1 MCLNLLLI
9 LEITIF
15 LASDK
20 KQKTEKLPP
29 KICIEELSTNNGG
42 SKTFLEIENPSTTAA
57 TSLKTSKS
65 SNELMCCDSNKSDQV
80 LEQTKSESDLLQS
93 KQQQH
98 QKQPQDAKFLK
109 ELIEEFDKHTV
120 SESSKQT
127 EKRSSSSTTEIPS
140 SSLLQNDLRYFLY
153 RIENFKR
160 SLPKNS

>member
-1 MCLNLLLI
+1 MNLLLI

-29 KICIEELSTNNGG
+29 KICIEELSITNNGG

>member
-1 MCLNLLLI
+1 MNLLLTFD
-9 LEITIF
+9 ITIF
-15 LASDK
+15 SVSDK

-42 SKTFLEIENPSTTAA
+42 SKTFLEIENPSTIAA

-65 SNELMCCDSNKSDQV
+65 SNELLCCDSNKSDQV
-80 LEQTKSESDLLQS
+80 LEQTKSESDLLLS
-93 KQQQH
+93 KQH

>member
-1 MCLNLLLI
+1 MNLLLTFD
-9 LEITIF
+9 ITIF
-15 LASDK
+15 AVSDK

-42 SKTFLEIENPSTTAA
+42 SKTFLEIENPSTIAA

-120 SESSKQT
+120 LESSKQT
-127 EKRSSSSTTEIPS
+127 ERSSSTTEIPS
-140 SSLLQNDLRYFLY
+140 SLQNDLRFVHLHLNTL
-153 RIENFKR
+153 NFIV
-160 SLPKNS
+160 

>member
-1 MCLNLLLI
+1 MDEKFNFTIFLKLCMNLLLTFD
-9 LEITIF
+9 ITIF
-15 LASDK
+15 AVSDK

-29 KICIEELSTNNGG
+29 KICIEELSITNNGG
-42 SKTFLEIENPSTTAA
+42 SKTFLEIEDPSTAA

-80 LEQTKSESDLLQS
+80 LEQTKSESDLLLS
-93 KQQQH
+93 KQQQQ

-140 SSLLQNDLRYFLY
+140 SSLLQNDLR
-153 RIENFKR
+153 
-160 SLPKNS
+160 

>member
-1 MCLNLLLI
+1 MFS
-9 LEITIF
+9 LEI
-15 LASDK
+15 DN
-20 KQKTEKLPP
+20 Q
-29 KICIEELSTNNGG
+29 
-42 SKTFLEIENPSTTAA
+42 
-57 TSLKTSKS
+57 TSSALKSSKS
-65 SNELMCCDSNKSDQV
+65 SNELSCNNPNKSDQV
-80 LEQTKSESDLLQS
+80 LEQTKSESDLLS
-93 KQQQH
+93 KKQ
-98 QKQPQDAKFLK
+98 QPQDAKFLK